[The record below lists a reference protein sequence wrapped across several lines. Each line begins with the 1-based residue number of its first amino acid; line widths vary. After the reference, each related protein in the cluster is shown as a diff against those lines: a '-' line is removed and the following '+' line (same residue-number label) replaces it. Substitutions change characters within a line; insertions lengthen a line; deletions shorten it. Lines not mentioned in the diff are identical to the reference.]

1 MKLDYEGSDQ
11 KLEEFKIVDNLKLV
25 DVIYMLEQIITMAIT
40 STYRKFVESY
50 DYIYGK
56 VQEMSVSERIQKA

>member
-1 MKLDYEGSDQ
+1 MKLNYEGSDQ

-25 DVIYMLEQIITMAIT
+25 DVIYVLEQIITMAIT

-50 DYIYGK
+50 GYIYGK
-56 VQEMSVSERIQKA
+56 VQEMSVLERIQKA

>member
-25 DVIYMLEQIITMAIT
+25 DVIYVLEQIITMAIT

-50 DYIYGK
+50 DYIYRK

>member
-25 DVIYMLEQIITMAIT
+25 DVIYVLEQIITMAIT